1 MGFWHENGIF
11 SAKIFG
17 YISAKHNFIFSFEF
31 WIIAADSVHSERAK
45 VSILVL
51 DENDNEPDV
60 FVAFTKPHLSIPNS
74 GLYLLHKVPRAI
86 YGSMIR
92 EIDFSQSIDRKIRSF
107 E

>member
-1 MGFWHENGIF
+1 MGDSTIDVTIKKIGFPKNFGLKI
-11 SAKIFG
+11 STAAKL
-17 YISAKHNFIFSFEF
+17 NVIFSFEF

-74 GLYLLHKVPRAI
+74 GLYLLHKVPQAI

-92 EIDFSQSIDRKIRSF
+92 EIDFSIR
-107 E
+107 

>member
-1 MGFWHENGIF
+1 MEI
-11 SAKIFG
+11 
-17 YISAKHNFIFSFEF
+17 ISIFSFEF

-74 GLYLLHKVPRAI
+74 GLYLIKCLRLKPSGFN
-86 YGSMIR
+86 YSGFLFE
-92 EIDFSQSIDRKIRSF
+92 EIGRNIEYF
-107 E
+107 EYFERWINSVFRLG

>member
-1 MGFWHENGIF
+1 M
-11 SAKIFG
+11 STAAKP
-17 YISAKHNFIFSFEF
+17 NVIFSFEF

-74 GLYLLHKVPRAI
+74 GLYLLHKVPEGIIMVQRFGKSIFA
-86 YGSMIR
+86 
-92 EIDFSQSIDRKIRSF
+92 IDRPKY
-107 E
+107 